1 MAQDKLRVAG
11 IGAGYFSQFHYDAWA
26 RMDDVDLVGIADTDV
41 GKAEAMAGAH
51 GAPEVFASAEAMLDA
66 ARPDLV
72 DIVTP
77 PATHA
82 ALVSLAA
89 ARGLPMICQKPLA
102 PTMAEARAI
111 VATAE
116 AAGAD
121 LFVHENFRFQP
132 WYREI
137 ARLLAGGACGDVLNA
152 TFRLRPGDGQGPDAY
167 LARQP
172 YFQQMPRFLVH
183 ETLIH
188 MVDTFRFLFGEV
200 TAVQAHLRRCNPAI
214 AGEDAGIVVLAFAGD
229 TVGTVD
235 GNRLVDH
242 AAENT
247 RLTMGEMW
255 VEGTGGTVRL
265 DGDGNLY
272 HRAHGSTEER
282 RHGYA
287 WTNRA
292 FGGDCVLACQRHIVD
307 ALRGTGRAETRAAD
321 YLRNIEIEDAIY
333 AAAKQGRRITLAF

>member
-26 RMDDVDLVGIADTDV
+26 RMDDVALVGIADSDV
-41 GKAEAMAGAH
+41 GKAQAMARQQGN
-51 GAPEVFASAEAMLDA
+51 PEVFASAEAMLDG

-82 ALVSLAA
+82 ALVSLVA
-89 ARGLPMICQKPLA
+89 ARGLPMVCQKPLA
-102 PTMAEARAI
+102 PTLEEARAI
-111 VATAE
+111 VATAG
-116 AAGAD
+116 AAGVD

-132 WYREI
+132 WHREM
-137 ARLLAGGACGDVLNA
+137 ARLLAGGACGEVLNA
-152 TFRLRPGDGQGPDAY
+152 SFRLRPGDGQGPDAY

-214 AGEDAGIVVLAFAGD
+214 AGEDAGIVVMEFADGP
-229 TVGTVD
+229 VGVVD

-255 VEGTGGTVRL
+255 VEGTAGVLRL
-265 DGDGNLY
+265 DGDGHLY
-272 HRAHGSTEER
+272 HRTHGATEER
-282 RHGYA
+282 RHDYA

-292 FGGDCVLACQRHIVD
+292 FGGDCVHACQRHIVD
-307 ALRGTGRAETRAAD
+307 ALRGKERAETHAAD
-321 YLRNIEIEDAIY
+321 YLRNIEIEEAIY
-333 AAAKQGRRITLAF
+333 DAAEQGVRIKL